1 MGDKVHDFSLETT
14 NRIRSF
20 GMKLERK
27 RNYEKF
33 TMPTT
38 DCDEIMI
45 ICNCLVSLSIA
56 NTTCCFSYSEVI
68 KYILNRVRSTNVEFT
83 INAMYGRFKEN
94 SQLEVGFFHFFEVI
108 HCYTVYS
115 DGFLR

>member
-1 MGDKVHDFSLETT
+1 LGDKVHDFSLETT
-14 NRIRSF
+14 NRVRSF

-45 ICNCLVSLSIA
+45 IFNCLVSFSIA
-56 NTTCCFSYSEVI
+56 NTICCFSYSEVI
-68 KYILNRVRSTNVEFT
+68 KYILNRVRSNNVEFT
-83 INAMYGRFKEN
+83 ALLHDQLGFN
-94 SQLEVGFFHFFEVI
+94 SFMQMIVI
-108 HCYTVYS
+108 MS
-115 DGFLR
+115 FD

>member
-1 MGDKVHDFSLETT
+1 LGDKVHDFSLETT

-38 DCDEIMI
+38 DCGEIMI
-45 ICNCLVSLSIA
+45 ICNCLVSFSIA
-56 NTTCCFSYSEVI
+56 NTICCFSYSEVI
-68 KYILNRVRSTNVEFT
+68 KYILNRVRSNNVEFT
-83 INAMYGRFKEN
+83 INAMYGRFKDN
-94 SQLEVGFFHFFEVI
+94 SQLEVSFFHIFEVI
-108 HCYTVYS
+108 HCDTLYS